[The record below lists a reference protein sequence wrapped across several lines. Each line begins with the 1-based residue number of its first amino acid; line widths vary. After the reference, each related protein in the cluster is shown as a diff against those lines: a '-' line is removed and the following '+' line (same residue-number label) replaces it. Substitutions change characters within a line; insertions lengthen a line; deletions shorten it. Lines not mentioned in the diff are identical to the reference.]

1 MPNTSYIELLMVKT
15 DDSSLHLVKAP
26 AHEASVGSMV
36 RFAGGKLGEVVKKA
50 WMADGGEE
58 YDLFASMLP
67 IFDAEA
73 IYRSQWKKE
82 PADAAS

>member
-15 DDSSLHLVKAP
+15 DDASLHLVKAP
-26 AHEASVGSMV
+26 AHEAFVGSMV
-36 RFAGGKLGEVVKKA
+36 RFAGGKLGEVVKTA
-50 WMADGGEE
+50 WMQENE
-58 YDLFASMLP
+58 LFASMLP

-73 IYRSQWKKE
+73 IYHSQWKKE